1 MDSERS
7 AAVTRTILTMKMCP
21 KCNKTTLEP
30 TLDCVVPPEMIR
42 LLQKPI
48 PNGSDARVM
57 PYFCLSC
64 RCRVVPIG
72 CLVPPNE
79 WRYGAPPHHPSFD
92 YRAASACAI
101 CRQESER
108 LLMSANSL

>member
-1 MDSERS
+1 MENKVLTREEIETSITKLDSYDLRRARCCYDPAS
-7 AAVTRTILTMKMCP
+7 VRTILNMKMCP

-48 PNGSDARVM
+48 ANDSDARVM

-64 RCRVVPIG
+64 RRVELYPVG
-72 CLVPPNE
+72 T
-79 WRYGAPPHHPSFD
+79 
-92 YRAASACAI
+92 
-101 CRQESER
+101 
-108 LLMSANSL
+108 

>member
-1 MDSERS
+1 MRGGGGLNGVPLPVLGPARCCYGPSF
-7 AAVTRTILTMKMCP
+7 ARTILNMKMCP
-21 KCNKTTLEP
+21 KCHKTTLEP

-64 RCRVVPIG
+64 GRVELYPLG
-72 CLVPPNE
+72 T
-79 WRYGAPPHHPSFD
+79 
-92 YRAASACAI
+92 
-101 CRQESER
+101 
-108 LLMSANSL
+108 